1 MQCSD
6 FPQIR
11 LPAGA
16 LPGRVTTHPLRLSP
30 QILLPTTTISSITI
44 YTQSPEISRRL
55 SLSKMSRQTRVPMD
69 EFPQLKELG
78 LRIVH
83 TMGDGTYL
91 LSYKMTYTNS
101 QQETVYFEPSQITS
115 TVINL
120 DIQISERRYCQPSFR
135 LKLTNT
141 F

>member
-30 QILLPTTTISSITI
+30 QTLLPTTTISSITI

-55 SLSKMSRQTRVPMD
+55 SLSKISRQTRVPMD

-91 LSYKMTYTNS
+91 LSY
-101 QQETVYFEPSQITS
+101 
-115 TVINL
+115 
-120 DIQISERRYCQPSFR
+120 
-135 LKLTNT
+135 
-141 F
+141 